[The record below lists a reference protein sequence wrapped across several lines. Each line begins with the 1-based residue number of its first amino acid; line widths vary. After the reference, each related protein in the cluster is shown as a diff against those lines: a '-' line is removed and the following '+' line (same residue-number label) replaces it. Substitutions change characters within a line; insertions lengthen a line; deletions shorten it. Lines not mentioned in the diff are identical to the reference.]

1 MKKILYFL
9 FIVLNA
15 SNAFANFDSFKK
27 ISKIEMDVVRNC
39 KIIGN
44 SNYFFEH
51 KKEMMTVRNHT
62 SFNVDLLG
70 VKIFSVM
77 SEAIEK
83 YKNGNLIFFESNT
96 LQNDKKKF
104 VNLFLENK
112 TNKFQIKGSSYSGEA
127 DIDCIIGNWWNSKI
141 LESDKQISPLS
152 GAIKEQVVTFLGTEN
167 LIINNTTYTTEH
179 FTLMSKDKN
188 MPEDKKLNF
197 EIWYNKK
204 NNLIMKVSYSRMGE
218 WEYVLKKFE

>member
-1 MKKILYFL
+1 MKKTLYFL
-9 FIVLNA
+9 VIILTT

-27 ISKIEMDVVRNC
+27 ISKIEMDVVRNG
-39 KIIGN
+39 KIIGH

-51 KKEMMTVRNHT
+51 EKEMMTVRNHT
-62 SFNVDLLG
+62 NFNVDLLG
-70 VKIFSVM
+70 VKIFSVT

-83 YKNGNLIFFESNT
+83 YKSGNLIFFESNT
-96 LQNDKKKF
+96 LQNEKKKF

-127 DIDCIIGNWWNSKI
+127 DSDCIIGNWWNWKI

-152 GAIKEQVVTFLGTEN
+152 GSIKEQVVTFLGTEN
-167 LIINNTTYTTEH
+167 LIINDTTYTTDH
-179 FTLMSKDKN
+179 FTLVSKNKN
-188 MPEDKKLNF
+188 LSEDKKLNF
-197 EIWYNKK
+197 DIWYNKK
-204 NNLIMKVSYSRMGE
+204 NNLIMKVSYSRMGN

>member
-9 FIVLNA
+9 VIILTT
-15 SNAFANFDSFKK
+15 SNVFANFDSFKK
-27 ISKIEMDVVRNC
+27 ISKIEMDVVRNG
-39 KIIGN
+39 KIIGH

-51 KKEMMTVRNHT
+51 KEEMMTVRNHT
-62 SFNVDLLG
+62 SFSVDLLG
-70 VKIFSVM
+70 VKIFSVI

-127 DIDCIIGNWWNSKI
+127 DIGCIIGNWWNSKI

-152 GAIKEQVVTFLGTEN
+152 GTIKEQVVTFLGTEN

-179 FTLMSKDKN
+179 FSLTSKDKN

>member
-1 MKKILYFL
+1 MKQIFYFL
-9 FIVLNA
+9 FIILIT
-15 SNAFANFDSFKK
+15 SNAFANFDSFEK
-27 ISKIEMDVVRNC
+27 ISKIEMDVLRNG
-39 KIIGN
+39 KIIGH

-62 SFNVDLLG
+62 SFSVDLLG
-70 VKIFSVM
+70 VKIFSVI

-112 TNKFQIKGSSYSGEA
+112 TKKFQIKGSSYSGEA
-127 DIDCIIGNWWNSKI
+127 DIECIIGNWWNSKI

-152 GAIKEQVVTFLGTEN
+152 GTIKEQVVTFLGTEN

-204 NNLIMKVSYSRMGE
+204 NNLIMKVSYSRMGK